1 MNPIFLIFLVFVM
14 IQCFF
19 FIFSLIAEVIY
30 DFFLRWWILFFHS
43 LIKSTLLAGKEK
55 LFPYLFIFF
64 CTKANNK
71 KNRVMSSEFGKLILY
86 IWKSFPSKISA
97 ARDNFLR
104 LFSSS
109 KRFWFSFFTFK
120 RGVIQTSVEY
130 LNQFLIDT
138 HFTSIAR
145 RYQLVNSVHFF
156 K

>member
-64 CTKANNK
+64 TKANNK

>member
-1 MNPIFLIFLVFVM
+1 MPVKKNCFLIYL
-14 IQCFF
+14 FF
-19 FIFSLIAEVIY
+19 F
-30 DFFLRWWILFFHS
+30 
-43 LIKSTLLAGKEK
+43 
-55 LFPYLFIFF
+55 
-64 CTKANNK
+64 TKANNK

-97 ARDNFLR
+97 ARANFLR

-109 KRFWFSFFTFK
+109 KRFWFSFFSFK

-156 K
+156 KQFSFFKFLIHSCHRRRWSTSKKVGFTWPHVTLVTRSCTELFS

>member
-43 LIKSTLLAGKEK
+43 LIKSTLLAGKENCF
-55 LFPYLFIFF
+55 LIYLFFF
-64 CTKANNK
+64 TKANNK

-97 ARDNFLR
+97 ARANFLR
-104 LFSSS
+104 LFGSS

-120 RGVIQTSVEY
+120 HGVIQTSVEY

-138 HFTSIAR
+138 RFTSVAR